1 MSEYLPLKACPLCG
15 GHTGYHNKV
24 LLEYVKNTNW
34 LGTAFYLVRK
44 GTHKIYRNRYCRDC
58 GKCVSM
64 LLDAPTF
71 KL

>member
-1 MSEYLPLKACPLCG
+1 MGDIIACPLCG
-15 GHTGYHNKV
+15 GRTGYRSKV
-24 LLEYVKNTNW
+24 LIEYQKQTFWHGV
-34 LGTAFYLVRK
+34 FYLVRK
-44 GTHKIYRNRYCRDC
+44 EVHKEYKSRYCMDC